1 MTVLVTG
8 ANGFI
13 GRHAV
18 PALAERGFEVHPATR
33 ADGDLLEPGTAEAL
47 IERVRPTH
55 LLHLAWYA
63 KPGAFW
69 TAPENLAWV
78 QATIALYRAFA
89 AAGGQRAVL
98 AGTCAEYDWSDGVCV
113 ERETALRPSTLYG
126 TCKQATGSAVTAFGA
141 QYGLST
147 AWGRV
152 FFLYGPGEPQEKLVA
167 SVLGALKAGRRAPVT
182 HGRQVR
188 DFLHVADVA
197 GAFAAL
203 VASDVEGP
211 VNIGS
216 GEGVQLRDL
225 LTLAEERAGTSGL
238 IGYGERQ
245 APEGEPPVIVAD
257 ATRLREEVGFTP
269 RFTLAA
275 GLDDALSG
283 SAPALQ

>member
-1 MTVLVTG
+1 MKVLVTG

-13 GRHAV
+13 GQHAV
-18 PALAERGFEVHPATR
+18 AALSERGFDVYAATR
-33 ADGDLLEPGTAEAL
+33 ADADLLAPGAAEAL
-47 IERVRPTH
+47 IERVAPTH

-69 TAPENLAWV
+69 AASENLAWV
-78 QATIALYRAFA
+78 QATVGLYRAFA

-113 ERETALRPSTLYG
+113 EQRTALRPSTLYG
-126 TCKQATGSAVTAFGA
+126 TCKQAVGSALTAYGA
-141 QYGLST
+141 QHGLST
-147 AWGRV
+147 AHGRV
-152 FFLYGPGEPQEKLVA
+152 FFLYGPGEPREKLVA
-167 SVLGALKAGRRAPVT
+167 SVLGALKEGRRAPVT

-203 VASDVEGP
+203 VASDVDGP

-257 ATRLREEVGFTP
+257 VTRLRDEVGFTP
-269 RFTLAA
+269 RFTLTA
-275 GLDDALSG
+275 GLDDALAG
-283 SAPALQ
+283 MT